1 MIISDLQTP
10 VTDILRWATALLR
23 ENDNGLTAEQQDFI
37 RIVHNNATRLHVVVK
52 HLQEQHDNTTLIP
65 AIARMNH
72 QINTPLT
79 AIFGYAGLLLD
90 TTNGS
95 LTPIQADR
103 LRQIYATGQYLRS
116 IVSISIDNLRRQS
129 TAPLA

>member
-1 MIISDLQTP
+1 
-10 VTDILRWATALLR
+10 
-23 ENDNGLTAEQQDFI
+23 
-37 RIVHNNATRLHVVVK
+37 
-52 HLQEQHDNTTLIP
+52 
-65 AIARMNH
+65 MNH

-90 TTNGS
+90 VTNGT

-116 IVSISIDNLRRQS
+116 IVSISIDNLKRQS
-129 TAPLA
+129 VAQLS